1 MGKMRR
7 VMLIAAVVFAAIILL
22 ATIVC
27 NSGYVQ
33 NRLISM
39 ATDALEKELKTDVR
53 IEGIGINLLGQ
64 HVTFYGVSLKD
75 QQQRDLVRVKEVF
88 GDFCLLPLLSGHVD
102 LKECRLSGID
112 LLIVQPENGPANYQF
127 LLDATKKDQK
137 TKQNKQP
144 QNKVFQL
151 DLQYAQIKQLH
162 VKYND
167 KDYYLD
173 QAAYSD
179 WRDNRHVDI
188 KGLNFKTDNHKPR
201 RNQNRPHR
209 GAFDEGHMELIADM
223 GLDILRIDKDTLS
236 ARLTKCS
243 IKDTIAGID
252 LNDVRADI
260 LYSDKHIRL
269 SDVVVQQTTTRID
282 IPKAD
287 IMLPDKEKQTQL
299 HYRANSITARIM
311 LKDIAKPFAPALK
324 RFSIPLN
331 LRVSVDGSGHEMTF
345 HGIHINTDDQLLVI
359 NATGIMRNL
368 TKARDLTLHFDVH
381 DMVARPGIKDKII
394 NQFTVKK
401 YMMYQIYAMG
411 VVSYHGSFDI
421 LWRKEQFR
429 GLMKTEK
436 GDVDFEFELDES
448 TKYLTGKASTNA
460 LHLGDL
466 FRMNK
471 LGNIDCSAT
480 FKIDYSKQRTAEMR
494 KVKGGKLPIGE
505 VGADIRSVEYRNIS
519 LENLLVSMES
529 DGAIAE
535 GHVTLKG
542 NMTDLMLEFSFTNT
556 AEMQKVKVKPR
567 LKYRHLVGP

>member
-7 VMLIAAVVFAAIILL
+7 VMLMVALAIAAIILL
-22 ATIVC
+22 ATIIC

-33 NRLISM
+33 HRLISM
-39 ATDALEKELKTDVR
+39 ATDALEKELKTE
-53 IEGIGINLLGQ
+53 IQIKGIGINLLGQ
-64 HVTFYGVSLKD
+64 HVTFYDVSLKD
-75 QQQRDLVRVKEVF
+75 QQKRDLVRVKEIY
-88 GDFCLLPLLSGHVD
+88 GDFRLLPLMRGHVA

-112 LLIVQPENGPANYQF
+112 LLIVKPENGPANYQF
-127 LLDATKKDQK
+127 LLDSTKNGPKNK
-137 TKQNKQP
+137 KNKQK
-144 QNKVFQL
+144 NNVFQL

-173 QAAYSD
+173 QAAYFD

-209 GAFDEGHMELIADM
+209 GAFDEGHMALMADM
-223 GLDILRIDKDTLS
+223 GLDILRVDKDTLS
-236 ARLTKCS
+236 ARLTKCC

-287 IMLPDKEKQTQL
+287 IMLPDKEKQTRL
-299 HYRANSITARIM
+299 YYRADSITARIM

-331 LRVSVDGSGHEMTF
+331 LRVSVDGSGHEMSF
-345 HGIHINTDDQLLVI
+345 RGIHVNTDDQLLVI
-359 NATGIMRNL
+359 NATGIMHNF
-368 TKARDLTLHFDVH
+368 TKARDLTLHFEVH
-381 DMVARPGIKDKII
+381 DMVAKPGIKDKII

-401 YMMYQIYAMG
+401 YMMYQIYALG
-411 VVSYHGSFDI
+411 V
-421 LWRKEQFR
+421 L
-429 GLMKTEK
+429 LNTEK
-436 GDVDFEFELDES
+436 GDVDFEFQLDES
-448 TKYLTGKASTNA
+448 TKYLTGRASTNA

-466 FRMNK
+466 FNMKN

-529 DGAIAE
+529 DGALAE

-556 AEMQKVKVKPR
+556 AEMQKIKVKPR

>member
-7 VMLIAAVVFAAIILL
+7 VMLMVALAIAAIILL
-22 ATIVC
+22 ATIIC

-33 NRLISM
+33 HRLISM
-39 ATDALEKELKTDVR
+39 ATDALEKELKTE
-53 IEGIGINLLGQ
+53 IQIKGIGINLLGQ
-64 HVTFYGVSLKD
+64 HVTFYDVSLKD
-75 QQQRDLVRVKEVF
+75 QQKRDLVRVKEIY
-88 GDFCLLPLLSGHVD
+88 GDFRLLPLMRGHVA

-112 LLIVQPENGPANYQF
+112 LLIVKPENGPANYQF
-127 LLDATKKDQK
+127 LLDSTKNGPKNK
-137 TKQNKQP
+137 KNKQK
-144 QNKVFQL
+144 NNVFQL

-173 QAAYSD
+173 QAAYFD

-209 GAFDEGHMELIADM
+209 GAFDEGHMALMADM
-223 GLDILRIDKDTLS
+223 GLDILRVDKDTLS
-236 ARLTKCS
+236 ARLTKCC

-287 IMLPDKEKQTQL
+287 IMLPDKEKQTRL
-299 HYRANSITARIM
+299 YYRADSITARIM

-331 LRVSVDGSGHEMTF
+331 LRVSLNGSAREMTF

-401 YMMYQIYAMG
+401 YMLYQIYAMG
-411 VVSYHGSFDI
+411 VVRYHGSFDI

-448 TKYLTGKASTNA
+448 TKYLTGKANTAA

-466 FRMNK
+466 FKMKK

-494 KVKGGKLPIGE
+494 QEKGGKLPIGE
-505 VGADIRSVEYRNIS
+505 VKADVRSVAYRDIV
-519 LENLLVSMES
+519 LKNLHVSIES
-529 DGAIAE
+529 DGALADGDI
-535 GHVTLKG
+535 TLKG
-542 NMTDLMLEFSFTNT
+542 HMTDLMLEFSFTNT

>member
-7 VMLIAAVVFAAIILL
+7 VMLMVALAIAAIILL
-22 ATIVC
+22 ATIIC

-33 NRLISM
+33 HRLISM
-39 ATDALEKELKTDVR
+39 ATDALEKELKTEIQIKGVR
-53 IEGIGINLLGQ
+53 LNLLGQ
-64 HVTFYGVSLKD
+64 HVTFYDVSLKD
-75 QQQRDLVRVKEVF
+75 QQKRDLVRVKEIY
-88 GDFCLLPLLSGHVD
+88 GDFRLLPLMRGHVA

-112 LLIVQPENGPANYQF
+112 LLIVKPENGPANYQF
-127 LLDATKKDQK
+127 LLDSTKNGPKNK
-137 TKQNKQP
+137 KNKQK
-144 QNKVFQL
+144 NNVFQL

-173 QAAYSD
+173 QAAYFD

-209 GAFDEGHMELIADM
+209 GAFDEGHMALMADM
-223 GLDILRIDKDTLS
+223 GLDILRVDKDTLS
-236 ARLTKCS
+236 ARLTKCC

-287 IMLPDKEKQTQL
+287 IMLPDKEKQTRL
-299 HYRANSITARIM
+299 YYRADSITARIM

-331 LRVSVDGSGHEMTF
+331 LRVSVDGSGHEMSF
-345 HGIHINTDDQLLVI
+345 RGIHVNTDDQLLVI
-359 NATGIMRNL
+359 NATGIMHNF
-368 TKARDLTLHFDVH
+368 TKARDLTLHFEVH
-381 DMVARPGIKDKII
+381 DMVAKPGIKDKII

-401 YMMYQIYAMG
+401 YMMYQIYALG
-411 VVSYHGSFDI
+411 VVKYHGSFDI

-429 GLMKTEK
+429 GLLNTEK
-436 GDVDFEFELDES
+436 GDVDFEFQLDES
-448 TKYLTGKASTNA
+448 TKYLTGRASTNA

-466 FRMNK
+466 FNMKN

-529 DGAIAE
+529 DGALAE

-556 AEMQKVKVKPR
+556 AEMQKIKVKPR
-567 LKYRHLVGP
+567 LKYRHMIEPE

>member
-7 VMLIAAVVFAAIILL
+7 VMLMVALAIAAIILL
-22 ATIVC
+22 ATIIC

-33 NRLISM
+33 HRLISM
-39 ATDALEKELKTDVR
+39 ATDALEKELKTE
-53 IEGIGINLLGQ
+53 IQIKGIGINLLGQ
-64 HVTFYGVSLKD
+64 HVTFYDVSLKD
-75 QQQRDLVRVKEVF
+75 QQKRDLVRVKEIY
-88 GDFCLLPLLSGHVD
+88 GDFRLLPLMRGHVA

-112 LLIVQPENGPANYQF
+112 LLIVKPENGPANYQF
-127 LLDATKKDQK
+127 LLDSTKNGPKNK
-137 TKQNKQP
+137 KNKQK
-144 QNKVFQL
+144 NNVFQL

-173 QAAYSD
+173 QAAYFD

-209 GAFDEGHMELIADM
+209 GAFDEGHMALMADM
-223 GLDILRIDKDTLS
+223 GLDILRVDKDTLS
-236 ARLTKCS
+236 ARLTKCC

-287 IMLPDKEKQTQL
+287 IMLP
-299 HYRANSITARIM
+299 
-311 LKDIAKPFAPALK
+311 
-324 RFSIPLN
+324 
-331 LRVSVDGSGHEMTF
+331 
-345 HGIHINTDDQLLVI
+345 LVI
-359 NATGIMRNL
+359 NATGIMHNF
-368 TKARDLTLHFDVH
+368 TKARDLTLHFEVH
-381 DMVARPGIKDKII
+381 DMVAKPGIKDKII

-401 YMMYQIYAMG
+401 YMMYQIYALG
-411 VVSYHGSFDI
+411 VVKYHGSFDI

-429 GLMKTEK
+429 GLLNTEK
-436 GDVDFEFELDES
+436 GDVDFEFQLDES
-448 TKYLTGKASTNA
+448 TKYLTGRASTNA

-466 FRMNK
+466 FNMKN

-529 DGAIAE
+529 DGALAE

-556 AEMQKVKVKPR
+556 AEMQKIKVKPR

>member
-173 QAAYSD
+173 QAAYFD

-287 IMLPDKEKQTQL
+287 IMLPDKEKQTRL
-299 HYRANSITARIM
+299 YYRADSITARIM

-529 DGAIAE
+529 DGALAE

-542 NMTDLMLEFSFTNT
+542 QMTDLMLEFSFTNT

-567 LKYRHLVGP
+567 LKYRHLVGS

>member
-1 MGKMRR
+1 MR
-7 VMLIAAVVFAAIILL
+7 
-22 ATIVC
+22 
-27 NSGYVQ
+27 
-33 NRLISM
+33 
-39 ATDALEKELKTDVR
+39 
-53 IEGIGINLLGQ
+53 
-64 HVTFYGVSLKD
+64 
-75 QQQRDLVRVKEVF
+75 
-88 GDFCLLPLLSGHVD
+88 GHVA

-112 LLIVQPENGPANYQF
+112 LLIVKPENGPANYQF
-127 LLDATKKDQK
+127 LLDSTKNGPKNK
-137 TKQNKQP
+137 KNKQK
-144 QNKVFQL
+144 NNVFQL

-173 QAAYSD
+173 QAAYFD

-209 GAFDEGHMELIADM
+209 GAFDEGHMALMADM
-223 GLDILRIDKDTLS
+223 GLDILRVDKDTLS
-236 ARLTKCS
+236 ARLTKCC

-287 IMLPDKEKQTQL
+287 IMLPDKEKQPHL
-299 HYRANSITARIM
+299 YYRADSITARIM

-331 LRVSVDGSGHEMTF
+331 LRVSVDGSGHEMSF
-345 HGIHINTDDQLLVI
+345 RGIHVNTDDQLLVI

-401 YMMYQIYAMG
+401 YMLYQIYAMG
-411 VVSYHGSFDI
+411 VVRYHGSFDI

-448 TKYLTGKASTNA
+448 TKYLTGKANTAA

-466 FRMNK
+466 FKMKK

-494 KVKGGKLPIGE
+494 QEKGGKLPIGE
-505 VGADIRSVEYRNIS
+505 VKADVRSVAYRDIV
-519 LENLLVSMES
+519 LKNLHVSIES
-529 DGAIAE
+529 DGALADGDI
-535 GHVTLKG
+535 TLKG
-542 NMTDLMLEFSFTNT
+542 HMTDLMLEFSFTNT

>member
-7 VMLIAAVVFAAIILL
+7 VMLMVALAIAAIILL
-22 ATIVC
+22 ATIIC

-33 NRLISM
+33 HRLISL
-39 ATDALEKELKTDVR
+39 ATDALEKELKTEVQIKGVR
-53 IEGIGINLLGQ
+53 LNLLGQ
-64 HVTFYGVSLKD
+64 HVTFYDVSLKD
-75 QQQRDLVRVKEVF
+75 QQKRDLVRVKEIY
-88 GDFCLLPLLSGHVD
+88 GDFRLLPLMRGHVA

-112 LLIVQPENGPANYQF
+112 LLIVKPENGPANYQF
-127 LLDATKKDQK
+127 LLDSMKNGPKNKK
-137 TKQNKQP
+137 NKQK
-144 QNKVFQL
+144 NNVFQL

-173 QAAYSD
+173 QAAYFD

-236 ARLTKCS
+236 ARLTKCC

-287 IMLPDKEKQTQL
+287 IMLPDKEKQTRL
-299 HYRANSITARIM
+299 YYRADSITARIM

-331 LRVSVDGSGHEMTF
+331 LRVSVDGSGHEMSF
-345 HGIHINTDDQLLVI
+345 RGIHVNTDDQLLVI

-401 YMMYQIYAMG
+401 YMLYQIYAMG
-411 VVSYHGSFDI
+411 VVRYHGSFDI

-429 GLMKTEK
+429 GLMKK
-436 GDVDFEFELDES
+436 SQHRSAASGRSLQDEE
-448 TKYLTGKASTNA
+448 TWQ
-460 LHLGDL
+460 H
-466 FRMNK
+466 
-471 LGNIDCSAT
+471 
-480 FKIDYSKQRTAEMR
+480 
-494 KVKGGKLPIGE
+494 
-505 VGADIRSVEYRNIS
+505 
-519 LENLLVSMES
+519 
-529 DGAIAE
+529 
-535 GHVTLKG
+535 
-542 NMTDLMLEFSFTNT
+542 
-556 AEMQKVKVKPR
+556 
-567 LKYRHLVGP
+567 

>member
-7 VMLIAAVVFAAIILL
+7 VMLIAAVGIAAIVLL

-27 NSGYVQ
+27 NSWYVQ
-33 NRLISM
+33 NRLIAM
-39 ATDALEKELKTDVR
+39 ATDALEKELKTDVQ

-64 HVTFYGVSLKD
+64 HVTVYGVSLKD
-75 QQQRDLVRVKEVF
+75 QQQRDLVRVKEIF
-88 GDFCLLPLLSGHVD
+88 GDFRLLPLLRGQVA

-127 LLDATKKDQK
+127 LLDATKKDPK

-151 DLQYAQIKQLH
+151 DLQYAKVEQLH
-162 VKYND
+162 VRYND
-167 KDYYLD
+167 KDYYLA

-179 WRDNRHVDI
+179 WRENRHVDI

-201 RNQNRPHR
+201 RNENKPHR
-209 GAFDEGHMELIADM
+209 GAFDEGHLDVMADL
-223 GLDILRIDKDTLS
+223 GFDILRADKDTVR
-236 ARLTKCS
+236 ARLTKCC
-243 IKDTIAGID
+243 IQDTIAGID

-260 LYSDKHIRL
+260 LYSNKHIHL
-269 SDVVVQQTTTRID
+269 SDVVVQQITTRID
-282 IPKAD
+282 IPQAD
-287 IMLPDKEKQTQL
+287 IILPDKANQKSL
-299 HYRANSITARIM
+299 SYRADSITARVL
-311 LKDIAKPFAPALK
+311 LKDIAKPFSPALS

-331 LRVSVDGSGHEMTF
+331 LRVSVDGSAHEMTF
-345 HGIHINTDDQLLVI
+345 RGIHVNTDDQLLTI
-359 NATGIMRNL
+359 HATGVMRNFK
-368 TKARDLTLHFDVH
+368 KARDLTLHFEVH

-401 YMMYQIYAMG
+401 YMMYQIYALG
-411 VVSYHGSFDI
+411 VVKYHGSFDI

-429 GLMKTEK
+429 GLLNTEK
-436 GDVDFEFELDES
+436 GDVDFEFQLDES
-448 TKYLTGKASTNA
+448 TKYLTGRASTNA

-466 FRMNK
+466 FNMKN

-494 KVKGGKLPIGE
+494 KEKGGKLPIGE
-505 VGADIRSVEYRNIS
+505 VNADVRSVAYRNIT
-519 LENLLVSMES
+519 LENLMTFMES
-529 DGAIAE
+529 DGALAE

-542 NMTDLMLEFSFTNT
+542 QMTDLMLEFSFTNT

-567 LKYRHLVGP
+567 LKYRHLVGS

>member
-7 VMLIAAVVFAAIILL
+7 VMLIVAVAIAAIILL
-22 ATIVC
+22 ATIIC

-39 ATDALEKELKTDVR
+39 ATDALEKELNTEVQ

-64 HVTFYGVSLKD
+64 HVTAYGVSLKD
-75 QQQRDLVRVKEVF
+75 QQQRDLVRVKEIF
-88 GDFCLLPLLSGHVD
+88 GDFRLLPLLSGRVA

-112 LLIVQPENGPANYQF
+112 LLIIKPEDGPANYQF
-127 LLDATKKDQK
+127 LLDSTKKGNQK
-137 TKQNKQP
+137 KKKQP
-144 QNKVFQL
+144 KNKVFQL
-151 DLQYAQIKQLH
+151 ALQYAKVEQLH
-162 VKYND
+162 VRYND
-167 KDYYLD
+167 KDYYLA

-179 WRDNRHVDI
+179 WRDNRHLEI

-201 RNQNRPHR
+201 RNHNKPHR
-209 GAFDEGHMELIADM
+209 GAFDEGHLDLMADM
-223 GLDILRIDKDTLS
+223 GFDILRADKDTVR
-236 ARLTKCS
+236 ARLTNCC
-243 IKDTIAGID
+243 IKDTIAGIE

-260 LYSDKHIRL
+260 LYSDKHIHL
-269 SDVVVQQTTTRID
+269 SDVVVQQITTRID
-282 IPKAD
+282 IPQAD
-287 IMLPDKEKQTQL
+287 IMLPDKASQKSL
-299 HYRANSITARIM
+299 YYRADSITARVM
-311 LKDIAKPFAPALK
+311 LKDIAKPFSPALS

-331 LRVSVDGSGHEMTF
+331 LRVGVDGSAHEMTF
-345 HGIHINTDDQLLVI
+345 RGIHVNTDDQLLTI
-359 NATGIMRNL
+359 NATGIMRNFA
-368 TKARDLTLHFDVH
+368 KARDLTLHFEVH
-381 DMVARPGIKDKII
+381 DMVAKPGIKDKII

-401 YMMYQIYAMG
+401 YMMYQIYALG
-411 VVSYHGSFDI
+411 VVKYHGSFDI

-429 GLMKTEK
+429 GLLNTEK
-436 GDVDFEFELDES
+436 GDVDFEFQLDES
-448 TKYLTGKASTNA
+448 TKYLTGRASTNA

-466 FRMNK
+466 FNMKN

-556 AEMQKVKVKPR
+556 AEMQKIKVKPR
-567 LKYRHLVGP
+567 LKYRHMIEPE

>member
-7 VMLIAAVVFAAIILL
+7 VMLIAAVGIAAIVLL

-33 NRLISM
+33 NRLIAM
-39 ATDALEKELKTDVR
+39 ATDALEKELNTDVQ

-64 HVTFYGVSLKD
+64 HVTVYGVSLKD
-75 QQQRDLVRVKEVF
+75 QQQRDLVRVKEIF
-88 GDFCLLPLLSGHVD
+88 GDFRLLPLLRGQVA

-127 LLDATKKDQK
+127 LLDATKKDPK

-151 DLQYAQIKQLH
+151 DLQYAKVEQLH
-162 VKYND
+162 VRYND
-167 KDYYLD
+167 KDYYLA

-179 WRDNRHVDI
+179 WRENRHVDI

-201 RNQNRPHR
+201 RNENKPHR
-209 GAFDEGHMELIADM
+209 GAFDEGHLDVMADM
-223 GLDILRIDKDTLS
+223 GFDILRADKDTVR
-236 ARLTKCS
+236 ARLTKCC
-243 IKDTIAGID
+243 IQDTIAGID
-252 LNDVRADI
+252 LNDAKADI
-260 LYSDKHIRL
+260 LYSNKHIHL
-269 SDVVVQQTTTRID
+269 SDVVVQQITTRID
-282 IPKAD
+282 IPQAD
-287 IMLPDKEKQTQL
+287 IILPDKANQKSL
-299 HYRANSITARIM
+299 SYRADSITARVL
-311 LKDIAKPFAPALK
+311 LKDIAKPFSPALS

-331 LRVSVDGSGHEMTF
+331 LRVSVDGSAHEMTF
-345 HGIHINTDDQLLVI
+345 RGIHVNTDDQLLTI
-359 NATGIMRNL
+359 HATGVMRNFK
-368 TKARDLTLHFDVH
+368 KARDLTLHFEVH

-401 YMMYQIYAMG
+401 YMMYQIYALG
-411 VVSYHGSFDI
+411 VVKYHGSFDI

-429 GLMKTEK
+429 GLLNTEK
-436 GDVDFEFELDES
+436 GDVDFEFQLDES
-448 TKYLTGKASTNA
+448 TKYLTGRASTNA

-466 FRMNK
+466 FNMKN

-494 KVKGGKLPIGE
+494 KEKGGKLPIGE
-505 VGADIRSVEYRNIS
+505 VNADVRSVAYRNIT
-519 LENLLVSMES
+519 LENLMTFMES
-529 DGAIAE
+529 DGALAE

-542 NMTDLMLEFSFTNT
+542 QMTDLMLEFSFTNT

-567 LKYRHLVGP
+567 LKYRHLVGS

>member
-7 VMLIAAVVFAAIILL
+7 VMLMVALAIAAIILL
-22 ATIVC
+22 ATIIC

-33 NRLISM
+33 HRLISM
-39 ATDALEKELKTDVR
+39 ATDALEKELKTE
-53 IEGIGINLLGQ
+53 IQIKGIGINLLGQ
-64 HVTFYGVSLKD
+64 HVTFYDVSLKD
-75 QQQRDLVRVKEVF
+75 QQKRDLVRVKEIY
-88 GDFCLLPLLSGHVD
+88 GDFRLLPLMRGHVA

-112 LLIVQPENGPANYQF
+112 LLIVKPENGPANYQF
-127 LLDATKKDQK
+127 LLDSTKNGPKNK
-137 TKQNKQP
+137 KNKQK
-144 QNKVFQL
+144 NNVFQL

-173 QAAYSD
+173 QAAYFD

-209 GAFDEGHMELIADM
+209 GAFDEGHMALMADM
-223 GLDILRIDKDTLS
+223 GLDILRVDKDTLS
-236 ARLTKCS
+236 ARLTKCC

-287 IMLPDKEKQTQL
+287 IMLPDKEKQPHL
-299 HYRANSITARIM
+299 YYRADSITARIM

-331 LRVSVDGSGHEMTF
+331 LRVSLNGSAREMNGSAREMTF

-401 YMMYQIYAMG
+401 YM
-411 VVSYHGSFDI
+411 
-421 LWRKEQFR
+421 R
-429 GLMKTEK
+429 
-436 GDVDFEFELDES
+436 
-448 TKYLTGKASTNA
+448 
-460 LHLGDL
+460 
-466 FRMNK
+466 
-471 LGNIDCSAT
+471 C
-480 FKIDYSKQRTAEMR
+480 
-494 KVKGGKLPIGE
+494 
-505 VGADIRSVEYRNIS
+505 
-519 LENLLVSMES
+519 
-529 DGAIAE
+529 
-535 GHVTLKG
+535 
-542 NMTDLMLEFSFTNT
+542 
-556 AEMQKVKVKPR
+556 
-567 LKYRHLVGP
+567 

>member
-7 VMLIAAVVFAAIILL
+7 VMLMVALAIAAIILL
-22 ATIVC
+22 ATIIC

-33 NRLISM
+33 HRLISL
-39 ATDALEKELKTDVR
+39 ATDALEKELKTEVQIKGVR
-53 IEGIGINLLGQ
+53 LNLLGQ
-64 HVTFYGVSLKD
+64 HVTFYDVNLKD
-75 QQQRDLVRVKEVF
+75 QQKRNLVRVKEIY
-88 GDFCLLPLLSGHVD
+88 GDFRLLPLMRGHVA

-112 LLIVQPENGPANYQF
+112 LLIVKPENGPANYQF
-127 LLDATKKDQK
+127 LLDSTKNGPKNK
-137 TKQNKQP
+137 KNKQK
-144 QNKVFQL
+144 NNVFQL

-173 QAAYSD
+173 QAAYFD

-209 GAFDEGHMELIADM
+209 GAFDEGHMALMADM
-223 GLDILRIDKDTLS
+223 GLDILRVDKDTLS

-287 IMLPDKEKQTQL
+287 IMLPDKEKQTRL
-299 HYRANSITARIM
+299 YYRADSITARIM

-331 LRVSVDGSGHEMTF
+331 LRVSVDGSGHEMSF
-345 HGIHINTDDQLLVI
+345 RGIHVNTDDQLLVI
-359 NATGIMRNL
+359 NATGIMHNF
-368 TKARDLTLHFDVH
+368 TKARDLTLHFEVH
-381 DMVARPGIKDKII
+381 DMVAKPGIKDKII

-401 YMMYQIYAMG
+401 YMMYQIYALG
-411 VVSYHGSFDI
+411 VVKYHGSFDI

-429 GLMKTEK
+429 GLLNTEK
-436 GDVDFEFELDES
+436 GDVDFEFQLDES
-448 TKYLTGKASTNA
+448 TKYLTGRASTNA

-466 FRMNK
+466 FNMKN

-529 DGAIAE
+529 DGALAE

-556 AEMQKVKVKPR
+556 AEMQKIKVKPR